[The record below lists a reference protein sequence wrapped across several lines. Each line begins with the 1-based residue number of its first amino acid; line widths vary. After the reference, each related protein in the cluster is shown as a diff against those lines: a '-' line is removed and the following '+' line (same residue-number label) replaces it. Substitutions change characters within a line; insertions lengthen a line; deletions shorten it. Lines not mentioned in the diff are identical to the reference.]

1 MDLNFKPQSETDR
14 RIIEILYTN
23 VQLQKEEQAKQQQQ
37 QQQQHNGG
45 KNSGKA
51 LASSNRQSPATNTMV
66 PESNLTVP
74 QASGQYSQQFQQ
86 QNLGQQATNSAIQP
100 VVPTTI
106 TSLMSSLAPPLPK
119 SPPPPL
125 PPLPPPPPP
134 PPPPLPEHS
143 PPAVPS
149 SPQVLHTSQ
158 QSNNGQE
165 VDSKEGLTVSNFPQS
180 SSFSSTSN
188 LSLDGQ
194 RISSTNVRS
203 FVNPT
208 GSEAYTKDSINKGV
222 PMHHLG
228 VDVSATNTSV
238 GSSLPITTLS
248 HVHMQQQQAASH
260 VSTFNIKKEPEDVV
274 SLPDKCEVK
283 SEIDAVASI
292 VDSKGNQNVLLKQ
305 LLASSAHNP
314 TSAVAA
320 AVVATVNSSA
330 AVQAPT
336 RTTPSASSRTEEA
349 DEDSS
354 LTPDQLRQLELID
367 NMPLC
372 KETVINEES
381 AEYCNLNVE
390 EQAKLWEKRKQEV
403 ALKKKKEKKKC
414 IVEEDKKGK
423 KKIISEFGMK
433 EKRKKSQKKESE
445 GQGPKKRAKKS
456 KSSEDYD
463 TYIDSFMAQLKN
475 MPMVSLQEPTVN
487 INHHICPV
495 VGYFSDENRL
505 SGSYGA
511 GYLEAPVTEQ
521 QRYHLTTEQVAA
533 AAAARAG
540 VNTGGTVTTPGNTGV
555 TASANKTNTSDWLQ
569 AGNTSV
575 VGLNYPKYTPVLPPP
590 PLIEPRLDHPS
601 RSSDSPDTI
610 ISSSSPETVLEGDDF
625 PALRPIDPAVRETSS
640 PILPL
645 IQPIPVR
652 PCITSV
658 KEENKLSSDLDTKII
673 CKKEMDLVSSWPE
686 FSLGEKTQ
694 NYSDLSGKLIE
705 KDSLS
710 AKMPT
715 LSSSLARPFKNLT
728 QQVSVTLTLKATAED
743 DIGGVISAIAD
754 LLKIAVPPYEISET
768 PSPEVLKY
776 NMTHKEEAVSIQ
788 SIQSMVKSKPKF
800 CRHCDW
806 AVLSPGIRKKKT
818 ELPFITKEEQDSED
832 EEITFCSKNCYLQ
845 FAITHRS
852 ALPEETKEGGDIIE
866 HKSAL
871 ADHTTVSSVGGTVTA
886 TTCTTTVATT
896 TTTSTADAAATT
908 AVTTTVAVTTTAI
921 SKTTTSIA
929 ASECTSPQ
937 GKREENVTTNSVS
950 RLCGKRRRRSSSNS
964 VESQSTSSTSPVPSQ
979 PAPKKW
985 KDVRWRKWDI
995 IFGTLK
1001 LQTRDEL
1008 DPKFWESIGVILP
1021 RNPNLEDIR
1030 KCAFCHT
1037 HGDGSSNGPA
1047 RLLNLDVDKWTHLNC
1062 ALWSHEVY
1070 ETLNGALINVEQSY
1084 RRGLSLECSIC
1095 HKNGATLG
1103 CFKFRCSNIYHL
1115 GCAIKDGCVFYQDK
1129 TLFCPSHVP
1138 KNNQE
1143 NELKS
1148 LVVFRRVY
1156 VCREEGKQVAS
1167 MVHEED
1173 SRFTLRIGSLI
1184 LHSVGQLLPHQI
1196 QTGKFHSRECIYP
1209 VGFKSS
1215 RFYWSM
1221 RQLHR
1226 RCRYVCSVH
1235 DKEGHPEF
1243 VLKIVEKGFEDV
1255 IIKDNSPK
1263 CVWMHVLEA
1272 LQKMRKEAELVKIF
1286 PNFITG
1292 DDLFGLTEPSVVRV
1306 IESLP
1311 GTDLLQN
1318 YNFRF
1323 GRSNLIE
1330 MPLTINP
1337 TGCARSEPKL
1347 RTHFKKPHT
1356 LQTSITSRS
1365 LPTTVTGVSG
1375 DVNSPYMKQFV
1386 HSKSQQYRR
1395 LKTEWRNNVY
1405 LARSRIQGLGLFSA
1419 RDLDKHTMVIEYIG
1433 DLIRNEVANKRE
1445 IVYEAQNRG
1454 VYMFRSDTDTVIDA
1468 TMVGGLARYINHS
1481 CNPNCVAE
1489 VVPFEKESKIIIIT
1503 SRKIVRGE
1511 ELTYDYKFDFE
1522 DDQHKI
1528 PCLCGAPNCRKW
1540 MN

>member
-1 MDLNFKPQSETDR
+1 M
-14 RIIEILYTN
+14 
-23 VQLQKEEQAKQQQQ
+23 
-37 QQQQHNGG
+37 
-45 KNSGKA
+45 A
-51 LASSNRQSPATNTMV
+51 LLSSHSTST
-66 PESNLTVP
+66 
-74 QASGQYSQQFQQ
+74 QFQQ
-86 QNLGQQATNSAIQP
+86 QQFLQQNASQPPSTLAAAAAAVATPALSMP
-100 VVPTTI
+100 
-106 TSLMSSLAPPLPK
+106 SLAPPLPK
-119 SPPPPL
+119 SPPPLPPPL

-134 PPPPLPEHS
+134 PLPPPEYS
-143 PPAVPS
+143 PPAATS
-149 SPQVLHTSQ
+149 SQVLQHSK
-158 QSNNGQE
+158 SLNGQE
-165 VDSKEGLTVSNFPQS
+165 VDTKVGLT
-180 SSFSSTSN
+180 SFVSST
-188 LSLDGQ
+188 Q
-194 RISSTNVRS
+194 QTTSSTLSVGNAGGIGLLS
-203 FVNPT
+203 PT
-208 GSEAYTKDSINKGV
+208 GCETSTKDSINKGV
-222 PMHHLG
+222 LTHFNVTSNSGSP
-228 VDVSATNTSV
+228 VVSN
-238 GSSLPITTLS
+238 LPSTTLS
-248 HVHMQQQQAASH
+248 HAHLQQQQQVVSLA
-260 VSTFNIKKEPEDVV
+260 STFNIKKEPEDIV
-274 SLPDKCEVK
+274 SSLDKCEVK
-283 SEIDAVASI
+283 SEHEIDAVASF

-314 TSAVAA
+314 ASAVAAAA
-320 AVVATVNSSA
+320 AVVATVNSVNNSA
-330 AVQAPT
+330 AVQAANSAS
-336 RTTPSASSRTEEA
+336 SASSRNEES
-349 DEDSS
+349 DEHSS

-372 KETVINEES
+372 KETVLAEES
-381 AEYCNLNVE
+381 GLHGSLSVVE
-390 EQAKLWEKRKQEV
+390 EERLWEKRKQE
-403 ALKKKKEKKKC
+403 AAQKKKKEKKKTV
-414 IVEEDKKGK
+414 IEEDKKGK
-423 KKIISEFGMK
+423 KKITPEFAIK
-433 EKRKKSQKKESE
+433 EKRKKSQKKED

-463 TYIDSFMAQLKN
+463 AYIDSFMAQLRS
-475 MPMVSLQEPTVN
+475 MPMVPLQEPTVN

-495 VGYFSDENRL
+495 VGYFSDDNRL

-521 QRYHLTTEQVAA
+521 QRYHLTTDQVTAA
-533 AAAARAG
+533 AA
-540 VNTGGTVTTPGNTGV
+540 V
-555 TASANKTNTSDWLQ
+555 TAGIAVSTSGSSSGSVASDKANEWLQ
-569 AGNTSV
+569 SGNNSV

-610 ISSSSPETVLEGDDF
+610 ISSSSPETVLERDDF
-625 PALRPIDPAVRETSS
+625 PALRPIDPAIRDTSS

-652 PCITSV
+652 PSLTSV
-658 KEENKLSSDLDTKII
+658 KEEDKSSMDSDTRIV
-673 CKKEMDLVSSWPE
+673 CKKEMELGPSWSE
-686 FSLGEKTQ
+686 FCLGEKAQT
-694 NYSDLSGKLIE
+694 YSEFGNKLVE

-715 LSSSLARPFKNLT
+715 LSSSLARPFKTLT
-728 QQVSVTLTLKATAED
+728 QQVSVTLTLKATAEE

-768 PSPEVLKY
+768 PSPEVLKF
-776 NMTHKEEAVSIQ
+776 NMTHKEEAVNIQ
-788 SIQSMVKSKPKF
+788 SIQSMVKSKSKF

-832 EEITFCSKNCYLQ
+832 EEVTFCSMNCYLQ

-852 ALPEETKEGGDIIE
+852 ALPEETKEVGDIIE

-871 ADHTTVSSVGGTVTA
+871 ADQPQTTTTSSSSSSTTTTA
-886 TTCTTTVATT
+886 TSSSSLSSSSSSSSTTATPSTT
-896 TTTSTADAAATT
+896 TTTTTAASSTAATPTVTTTVTVTT
-908 AVTTTVAVTTTAI
+908 AVTSVTTV
-921 SKTTTSIA
+921 TSSSATI
-929 ASECTSPQ
+929 CTDTSSPQ
-937 GKREENVTTNSVS
+937 LKVEEAANASKW
-950 RLCGKRRRRSSSNS
+950 CGKRRHRSNSPS
-964 VESQSTSSTSPVPSQ
+964 VESQNLSSDS
-979 PAPKKW
+979 PAPPPPPTTTITTTTTTTTTQPVIKKW

-995 IFGTLK
+995 PFGTLK
-1001 LQTRDEL
+1001 LQTREEL
-1008 DPKFWESIGVILP
+1008 DPKYWDSVGVIVP
-1021 RNPNLEDIR
+1021 QNPKLEDLR

-1037 HGDGSSNGPA
+1037 YGDGSTNGPA

-1070 ETLNGALINVEQSY
+1070 ETLNGALINVETSY
-1084 RRGLSLECSIC
+1084 RRGLTLECTIC

-1103 CFKFRCSNIYHL
+1103 CFKFRCSNSYHV
-1115 GCAIKDGCVFYQDK
+1115 GCAIRDGCVFYQDK
-1129 TLFCPSHVP
+1129 TIFCPNHIP

-1148 LVVFRRVY
+1148 LIVFRRVY

-1196 QTGKFHSRECIYP
+1196 QTGKFHSRDCIYP

-1243 VLKIVEKGFEDV
+1243 VLKVVEKGFEDM
-1255 IIKDNSPK
+1255 IIKDSSPK
-1263 CVWMHVLEA
+1263 CVWMHVLES

-1347 RTHFKKPHT
+1347 RTHFKRPHT
-1356 LQTSITSRS
+1356 LQTSNTSRS

-1503 SRKIVRGE
+1503 SRRIVRGE